1 MYGKPLAYTVRI
13 GEIREIPNAD
23 RIEIASVMD
32 YTVVV
37 KKGEFK
43 TGDIAVYIEV
53 GSVLPDGLAHA
64 PELVAKLQRIQKREE
79 GAEWSDEVR
88 TAAIKTILEQ
98 SKWPQFEF
106 LRDKKFKIKNWK
118 LNKFGIVSQGI
129 LFKIKDLNIPNV
141 RKQAG
146 EDLTQHIGVTEVVED
161 EEEAG
166 LETSMEERKKKLS
179 WWKRKLCRWKF
190 FRDRFIPK
198 KVSETWDPSYPEKSD
213 EENVQKIYTEMYEK
227 HKDEEF
233 VATEKLEGQNI
244 SIFSEMVTKHHWFR
258 RDTVEKEISVCSR
271 TRRVSR
277 NGTGKQFW
285 DTVLRHGYDKKVLAI
300 DGEWWFRGEH
310 CGPGIQG
317 NIYKLTDTDVIFFD
331 VYRKEYLEDLPEGKK
346 KFRWVKLP
354 YEETKKMIEYA
365 GFKYVPVLDE
375 HYKLPASGINEK
387 GIKVSGADI
396 MLQQSDK
403 NTVFGNNL
411 SHKREGFV
419 LRLKTDSRVSFK
431 VKNPN
436 YSI

>member
-1 MYGKPLAYTVRI
+1 MYGKPLAYIVKI
-13 GEIREIPNAD
+13 GEIREIPGAD
-23 RIEIASVMD
+23 RIELASVMD

-37 KKGEFK
+37 KKNEFK
-43 TGDIAVYIEV
+43 TGDLGLYVEV
-53 GSVLPDGLAHA
+53 DSVLPDGLS
-64 PELVAKLQRIQKREE
+64 PEFADKLVKLTQRDGDYASWTEDSIK
-79 GAEWSDEVR
+79 
-88 TAAIKTILEQ
+88 AAVKTIMDMH
-98 SKWPQFEF
+98 KYPYFEF
-106 LRDKKFKIKNWK
+106 LRPKKFKIKSMK
-118 LNKFGIVSQGI
+118 LSKFGVISQGI
-129 LFKIKDLNIPNV
+129 LFKPEDVGLTKYKLGQDFTEQFEIK
-141 RKQAG
+141 
-146 EDLTQHIGVTEVVED
+146 ETVED

-166 LETSMEERKKKLS
+166 LAAAEEDRKKKLS
-179 WWKRKLCRWKF
+179 WWKRKLCRWAF
-190 FRDRFIPK
+190 FRKLFLPK
-198 KVSETWDPSYPEKSD
+198 KVSETWDPSFPEKSD

-244 SIFSEMVTKHHWFR
+244 SIFSEMVTKHHLFR

-271 TRRVSR
+271 TRRLSR
-277 NGTGKQFW
+277 NGTGKHFW

-317 NIYKLTDTDVIFFD
+317 NIYKLEETDVIFFD
-331 VYRKEYLEDLPEGKK
+331 VYRKAYLEVGDGTK

-365 GFKYVPVLDE
+365 GLKYVPVLDE
-375 HYKLPASGINEK
+375 HYKLPASGINDK

>member
-1 MYGKPLAYTVRI
+1 MYGKPLAYTVCV
-13 GEIREIPNAD
+13 GEIREIPGAD
-23 RIEIASVMD
+23 KIEIATVMD

-43 TGDIAVYIEV
+43 TGDLAIYVEV
-53 GSVLPDGLAHA
+53 GSILPDGLAHA
-64 PELVAKLQRIQKREE
+64 PELIEKLKRLKNGEE
-79 GAEWSDEVR
+79 GADWSEEAR
-88 TAAIKTILEQ
+88 NSAIETILQQ

-106 LRDKKFKIKNWK
+106 LRDKKFKIKNWR

-129 LFKIKDLNIPNV
+129 LFKP
-141 RKQAG
+141 
-146 EDLTQHIGVTEVVED
+146 EDLKIDNTKEWEDWTEKIGVKELVED
-161 EEEAG
+161 DEEAG
-166 LETSMEERKKKLS
+166 VTAECEEKVKLS

-190 FRDRFIPK
+190 FRDLFIPK
-198 KVSETWDPSYPEKSD
+198 KISETWDPSYPEKSD

-258 RDTVEKEISVCSR
+258 KDTTEKEISVCSR
-271 TRRVSR
+271 TRRLSR
-277 NGTGKQFW
+277 NGTSKKFW
-285 DTVLRHGYDKKVLAI
+285 DTVIRLGYDKKVLAI

-317 NIYKLTDTDVIFFD
+317 NIYNLKETDIIFFD
-331 VYRKEYLEDLPEGKK
+331 VYRKAYLGDLSDGTR

-354 YEETKKMIEYA
+354 YEETKNMVEYA
-365 GFKYVPVLDE
+365 GLKYVPVLDE

-419 LRLKTDSRVSFK
+419 LRLKSDSRVSFK